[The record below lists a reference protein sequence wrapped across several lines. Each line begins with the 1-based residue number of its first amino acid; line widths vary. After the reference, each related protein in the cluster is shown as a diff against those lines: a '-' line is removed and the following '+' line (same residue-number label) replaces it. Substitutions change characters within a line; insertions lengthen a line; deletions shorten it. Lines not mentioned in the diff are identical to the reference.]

1 MRIKIKKYQ
10 EGGQMPAGQEPAT
23 APQGMEQEA
32 PAGAS
37 QEYGAEQA
45 PEQEDPVAQLAQ
57 MAMQA
62 LQGQDCQ
69 AAMVVCQGFI
79 EMIQQMGEG
88 GEQAPEEA
96 PEGEP
101 VYRAGGK
108 LVRRIKD

>member
-1 MRIKIKKYQ
+1 MKVTIKKYQ

-23 APQGMEQEA
+23 APIGAEGGA
-32 PAGAS
+32 PAGAPNE
-37 QEYGAEQA
+37 QGAEQA
-45 PEQEDPVAQLAQ
+45 PEQEDPVQQLAQ

-69 AAMVVCQGFI
+69 AAMAVCQGFI
-79 EMIQQMGEG
+79 EMIQQMSEG

-108 LVRRIKD
+108 LVRRIKK